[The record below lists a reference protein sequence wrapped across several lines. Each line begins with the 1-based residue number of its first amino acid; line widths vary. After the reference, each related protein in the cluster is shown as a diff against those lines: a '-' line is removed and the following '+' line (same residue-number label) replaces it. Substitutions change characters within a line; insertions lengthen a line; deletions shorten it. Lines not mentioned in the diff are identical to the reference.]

1 MNISIQLIKDKR
13 VISSDTIKNV
23 DWDTRE
29 MYNILTM
36 ITRLDDYEIE
46 EINDLL
52 RKFIA
57 DRM

>member
-29 MYNILTM
+29 MYSKLSM
-36 ITRLDDYEIE
+36 IARLDDYEIE
-46 EINDLL
+46 EINLL
-52 RKFIA
+52 LDKFIMN
-57 DRM
+57 RI